1 MEKNNLTIAAIGGT
15 LFIWLVSMALSY
27 ESQVE
32 FALSIGMT
40 STIFGVSKAY
50 AFPILT
56 DLLIGVSAMWSLLAT
71 LKGWSNL
78 KYRAS
83 MFIFGMVTIWFN
95 THSVNI
101 SKVDYTTIFAVSWI
115 PLVVIISTEMLLG
128 YFDQQVKSDM
138 TNFSREADMERRI
151 IELEVKAEMSPYLAL
166 TVADEAKNSEDARL
180 PVTSIQKAQQAKQAK
195 YQENLAVAKE
205 LFMEGKSPE
214 YVASQLMVSEQ
225 TARNYRTVLN
235 GSISHVNTQ

>member
-1 MEKNNLTIAAIGGT
+1 MKQNNLTIAAISGT

-40 STIFGVSKAY
+40 STIFGLSKAY

-78 KYRAS
+78 KYRAA
-83 MFIFGMVTIWFN
+83 MFAFGVVTIWFN
-95 THSVNI
+95 AHSVNL

-128 YFDQQVKSDM
+128 YFDQQVKADM
-138 TNFSREADMERRI
+138 QNSSREADMERRL

-166 TVADEAKNSEDARL
+166 PVTNEANNSEDAQL
-180 PVTSIQKAQQAKQAK
+180 AIPSIQKAQQAKRAK
-195 YQENLAVAKE
+195 YEDNLAVAKE
-205 LFMEGKSPE
+205 LFMDGKSVE
-214 YVASQLMVSEQ
+214 YVATQLMVSEQ
-225 TARNYRTVLN
+225 TARSYRTVLN
-235 GSISHVNTQ
+235 GSISHVG